1 LSLSVIII
9 THQNNLSK
17 GKTPTLQY
25 LFKNNFAIKFVCVI
39 IITNRRK
46 EMKKI
51 LLLIAIN
58 LILSPAFGIESD
70 NRYDYI
76 NMPYWEK
83 FNDDILVDNITK
95 VFENNNDLKAAVL
108 KVNEA
113 QRLVKISFANEL
125 PHIGF
130 DGYVGQIFKSSDEHF
145 GDLVIPDYTQ
155 SRYLLPLTMNYEVD
169 IWGKNHLKT
178 KSKKKQFEM
187 IKQDEKSAHILIS
200 SIFACDYYNLIRIDK
215 LLEYQQELID
225 THKKVTEAIKK
236 RYEAG
241 TATVNDVIAAE
252 KAMTYYEEE
261 YQNLL
266 EKQDLLKNQMST
278 LLADREFS
286 DIRRENFDN
295 MDISF
300 EIPKS
305 IDVSLLDKR
314 PDRVKSELDLERI
327 GIDVKVA
334 KRNLLPSFIITGN
347 LGFNMYNIS
356 SAHKFLADIG
366 VVPTWDLFM
375 GGMKIQNLKLQ
386 KDRYEI
392 AIQHYEKTIL
402 KSIQETND
410 ALYSLKTSA
419 NVSAISEERTNSDLK
434 ELELTKLK
442 EEAGTADKLDLLL
455 RKEVLITSQKQAV
468 SAEINKIIAG
478 INLYQA
484 LGGVDYTEKG

>member
-1 LSLSVIII
+1 
-9 THQNNLSK
+9 
-17 GKTPTLQY
+17 
-25 LFKNNFAIKFVCVI
+25 
-39 IITNRRK
+39 
-46 EMKKI
+46 MKKF
-51 LLLIAIN
+51 LLVLLAIN
-58 LILSPAFGIESD
+58 FIFTPAFGIEQT
-70 NRYDYI
+70 NRNDYT
-76 NMPYWEK
+76 NMSFWQK
-83 FNDDILVDNITK
+83 FNDEKLVDNITK
-95 VFENNNDLKAAVL
+95 VIENNNDLKAAVI

-113 QRLVKISFANEL
+113 QRLVKMSFANEL

-130 DGYVGQIFKSSDEHF
+130 EGYVGQTFKSADTLF
-145 GDLVIPDYTQ
+145 GDVVIPDYTQ
-155 SRYLLPLTMNYEVD
+155 SQYLLPLTMNYEID

-187 IKQDEKSAHILIS
+187 MQQDERSAYILITS
-200 SIFACDYYNLIRIDK
+200 VFACDYYNLIRIDK
-215 LLEYQQELID
+215 LLEYQQQLINV
-225 THKKVTEAIKK
+225 HKQVTESIQK

-241 TATVNDVIAAE
+241 TATINDVIAAE
-252 KAMTYYEEE
+252 KTMTYLKEE

-266 EKQDLLKNQMST
+266 EKQDTLRNQMST
-278 LLADREFS
+278 LIADREFS
-286 DIRRENFDN
+286 DIDRENFDN
-295 MDISF
+295 LNINLLIPENIDITM
-300 EIPKS
+300 
-305 IDVSLLDKR
+305 LDQR
-314 PDRVKSELDLERI
+314 PDRIKSELDLERI

-347 LGFNMYNIS
+347 LGFNLYNLS

-386 KDRYEI
+386 KDKYEI
-392 AIQHYEKTIL
+392 AVQHYEKTIL

-419 NVSAISEERTNSDLK
+419 NVHSISQERENSDIK

-442 EEAGTADKLDLLL
+442 EDAGTADKLDLLL
-455 RKEVLITSQKQAV
+455 REEILIESQKQAT

-484 LGGVDYTEKG
+484 LGGVDYMEKI